1 MEVWI
6 RSEPSLLCHIFLV
19 AGSVQ
24 YVFSYIQAVWAIGNI
39 AGDGP
44 EFRDVVLHNGAM
56 EYILKILSS
65 DLKDKQNAS
74 WALSNLCHGKK
85 PLPPS
90 DKVCKNKD

>member
-1 MEVWI
+1 MMHISLSVNGVF
-6 RSEPSLLCHIFLV
+6 RSIVCKCTDYQIM
-19 AGSVQ
+19 
-24 YVFSYIQAVWAIGNI
+24 FSPIQAVWAIGNI

-44 EFRDVVLHNGAM
+44 EFRDIVLHNGAM

-74 WALSNLCHGKK
+74 WTLSNLCHGKK

-90 DKVCKNKD
+90 DKVYKKS